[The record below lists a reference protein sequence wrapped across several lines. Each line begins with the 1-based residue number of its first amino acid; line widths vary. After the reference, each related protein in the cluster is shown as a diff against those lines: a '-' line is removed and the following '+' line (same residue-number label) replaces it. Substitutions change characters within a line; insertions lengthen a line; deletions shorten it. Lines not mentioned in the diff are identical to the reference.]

1 MGFPTGEDQDESS
14 IQLFLGK
21 SPVESHHP
29 VVRVLLVLCGKQD
42 AVPLTHR
49 VEEKFSAFQIYK
61 EKVHQIEQIPE
72 KARK

>member
-1 MGFPTGEDQDESS
+1 M
-14 IQLFLGK
+14 
-21 SPVESHHP
+21 
-29 VVRVLLVLCGKQD
+29 RVLLVLCGKQD

-61 EKVHQIEQIPE
+61 EKVHQREQIPE